1 MRVTSAYPPTKRSRR
16 SSRTASLPY
25 PALCVKTNEAE
36 TSEGEADD
44 WWYGYTRERCERIFS
59 RSGFMG
65 ESHVHVIANLLQR
78 EIVVVDERTSLL
90 SIMHY
95 KLGYKV
101 QKQISMREAKQ
112 GASRL

>member
-1 MRVTSAYPPTKRSRR
+1 MFWPCGVWSVETCRCSRRGQRLRVTSAYPPTKRSRR

-78 EIVVVDERTSLL
+78 EIAVVD
-90 SIMHY
+90 
-95 KLGYKV
+95 
-101 QKQISMREAKQ
+101 
-112 GASRL
+112 